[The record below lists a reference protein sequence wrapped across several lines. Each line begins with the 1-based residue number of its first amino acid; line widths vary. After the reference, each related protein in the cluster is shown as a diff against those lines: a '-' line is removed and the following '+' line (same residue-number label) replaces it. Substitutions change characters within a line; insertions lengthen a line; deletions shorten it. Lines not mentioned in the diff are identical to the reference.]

1 MKYSP
6 TILSISVSFL
16 AALLLAPAAALSE
29 PSPKYFGDVRLGF
42 FATQRQSRDDVETTD
57 EALRLRARLGA
68 QTRLTETW
76 RWRARV
82 AGRYTTDQDQTRFW
96 LKAWAPTRTG
106 LDEGDAT
113 IDEFYFD
120 YAPEDSDWSLRL
132 GRFQGKFAL
141 PGVASKSFDRN
152 DSPNVDITWTDG
164 AHLQYELGPTWRSH
178 LVLQANASN
187 GTGQTARAPLTFD
200 DSGSRVTAF
209 AALEATAP
217 WGPLTQRLFAVTW
230 MPDTLA
236 TDGLGAATRDDY
248 FALTAK
254 LFAEWPIGA
263 GGMRGGIG
271 AEAGWA
277 PNTPVESVVNAGESR
292 SADGVGRQFSLNL
305 YDFAPG
311 HNIAFVYG
319 RAGAGWLLSPDFRNN
334 DRLQEIRYQWR
345 FSRTWSMETRLRRRE
360 EIAVPEGTPQARI
373 DDDFYLRFTGR
384 F

>member
-1 MKYSP
+1 MSSKISAVA
-6 TILSISVSFL
+6 LST
-16 AALLLAPAAALSE
+16 LLAVPAVALAE
-29 PSPKYFGDVRLGF
+29 PSLDYFGDVRMAF
-42 FATQRQSRDDVETTD
+42 YATKRESRDGVETTD
-57 EALRLRARLGA
+57 EGFRLRARGGA
-68 QTRLTETW
+68 EARLSEAW
-76 RWRARV
+76 KWRARV

-106 LDEGDAT
+106 LDEGDTT
-113 IDEFYFD
+113 IDEFYLD
-120 YAPEDSDWSLRL
+120 YAPQDSDWSLRL

-141 PGVASKSFDRN
+141 RGVASKSFDRN

-164 AHLQYELGPTWRSH
+164 AHLQYRLNPGWRTH
-178 LVLQANASN
+178 LVLQTNASS

-200 DSGSRVTAF
+200 DPDSRITSF

-236 TDGLGAATRDDY
+236 TDGLGATTREDY
-248 FALTAK
+248 FAVTAK

-263 GGMRGGIG
+263 GGMRGGFG
-271 AEAGWA
+271 GELGYA
-277 PNTPVESVVNAGESR
+277 PNTPVESVVNAGSSA
-292 SADGVGRQFSLNL
+292 SADGMAHQFSFNL
-305 YDFAPG
+305 FDFAPG

-319 RAGAGWLLSPDFRNN
+319 RAGAGWLISPDFRNN
-334 DRLQEIRYQWR
+334 DRLQEVRYRWR
-345 FSRTWSMETRLRRRE
+345 FSKTWSMETRLRRRE
-360 EIAVPEGTPQARI
+360 EISVPAGTPQVRI

>member
-1 MKYSP
+1 MKNPVTPASA
-6 TILSISVSFL
+6 TVCMLLVTAT
-16 AALLLAPAAALSE
+16 AAVAYGDDRIH
-29 PSPKYFGDVRLGF
+29 YFGDARIAF
-42 FATQRQSRDDVETTD
+42 YASEREARDASETRD
-57 EALRLRARLGA
+57 EGLRMRLRVGAETGLGDEWQLRGRL
-68 QTRLTETW
+68 
-76 RWRARV
+76 
-82 AGRYTTDQDQTRFW
+82 AGRYTTDQDRSRFW
-96 LKAWAPTRTG
+96 MKAWAPTRTG

-113 IDEFYFD
+113 IDELFLR
-120 YAPEDSDWSLRL
+120 YAPADSDWSLRL

-141 PGVASKSFDRN
+141 LGVASKSFDRN

-164 AHLQYELGPTWRSH
+164 AHLQYEHGPSWRSH
-178 LVLQANASN
+178 LVLQANASS
-187 GTGQTARAPLTFD
+187 GTGQTARAPLVFD
-200 DSGSRVTAF
+200 DDGSRVTAF

-236 TDGLGAATRDDY
+236 TDGLGATTRDDY

-271 AEAGWA
+271 GELGYA
-277 PNTPVESVVNAGESR
+277 PNTPVESVVGAGGDA
-292 SADGVGRQFSLNL
+292 SANGGAHQFSLNL

-311 HNIAFVYG
+311 HNIALVYG
-319 RAGAGWLLSPDFRNN
+319 RAGAGWLISPDFRNN
-334 DRLQEIRYQWR
+334 DRLHEIRYQWR
-345 FSRTWSMETRLRRRE
+345 FSKTWSMETRLRRRE
-360 EIAVPEGTPQARI
+360 EISVPAGTPRARI